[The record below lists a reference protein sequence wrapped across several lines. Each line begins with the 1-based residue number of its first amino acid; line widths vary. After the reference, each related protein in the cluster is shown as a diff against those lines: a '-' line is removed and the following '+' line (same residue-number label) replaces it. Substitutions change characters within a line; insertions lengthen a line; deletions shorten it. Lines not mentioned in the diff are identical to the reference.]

1 LAFVDAEPCGRTMP
15 RPAGR
20 VTLIVGDDAEWEESQ
35 GKVCMGNAACLE
47 WDAVQGSISV
57 LSSIVAMPPIFVCRT
72 PGAVVVTSELYLLRA
87 VAQLPLAINPQS
99 ALELFEF
106 GYPLGHR
113 TLFTGVTLMP
123 GAHCLQLDVHGGDH
137 LTRSWNPPQPEPL
150 SEPSSSVALQAEAF
164 RRAVTNLH
172 LTNSL
177 FALTGGLDTRAVLAV
192 LSKTAARPTAC
203 TMSGSPAVCL
213 DARLA
218 MALCRE
224 YRLEHVL
231 VTLGEQYVRDLPAYV
246 VEASRLSGGL
256 ASLDQAHEVY
266 FNRQLNG
273 VGSRRLS
280 GNLGNQLARRG
291 LEAYATRD
299 AAFDVLNEGLARAAS
314 VQRQQHWLDSATRNS
329 ESTLLQLLLECEA
342 PFSSIGNFSIG
353 QHFMIQQTPYAN
365 RLLIEMALRSP
376 LQAGASEHFKARQAR
391 LRHVGR
397 RFFGQARAHSFQC
410 SVIRAAGGAAAHYPI
425 NWGWRAAGGISLRGL
440 GWGVLAFA
448 DAAST
453 TCYASSAPIRK
464 ILSAVGASGLEEIRQ
479 SRLWL
484 DTVLREFV
492 NDTLRSKPVA
502 ESGLFS
508 AAALVRVLDE
518 HYDGINPH
526 HATIV
531 ATLDLALA
539 RQIFVAF

>member
-1 LAFVDAEPCGRTMP
+1 ME
-15 RPAGR
+15 RPS
-20 VTLIVGDDAEWEESQ
+20 WH
-35 GKVCMGNAACLE
+35 
-47 WDAVQGSISV
+47 
-57 LSSIVAMPPIFVCRT
+57 SS
-72 PGAVVVTSELYLLRA
+72 
-87 VAQLPLAINPQS
+87 
-99 ALELFEF
+99 
-106 GYPLGHR
+106 
-113 TLFTGVTLMP
+113 
-123 GAHCLQLDVHGGDH
+123 
-137 LTRSWNPPQPEPL
+137 
-150 SEPSSSVALQAEAF
+150 LQAEAF

-177 FALTGGLDTRAVLAV
+177 FSLTGGLDTRAVLAV

-224 YRLEHVL
+224 YRLDHVL
-231 VTLGEQYVRDLPAYV
+231 VTLGEQYVRDLPAHV

-391 LRHVGR
+391 PTTRRSSFFRSGTSALVPVQRDTSGGRCRCPLSDQLGLARGRRYLTARTRLGCSRLRRCSVDDVLRLVCPDSENPECSGRFWSGRDQAIPVVAGHRLAGVRQRYASFEAGGREWVIQRRCSGPSVGR
-397 RFFGQARAHSFQC
+397 ALRWHQLASRHDSRHLGSGPRTPDFC
-410 SVIRAAGGAAAHYPI
+410 SV
-425 NWGWRAAGGISLRGL
+425 L
-440 GWGVLAFA
+440 G
-448 DAAST
+448 
-453 TCYASSAPIRK
+453 
-464 ILSAVGASGLEEIRQ
+464 
-479 SRLWL
+479 
-484 DTVLREFV
+484 
-492 NDTLRSKPVA
+492 
-502 ESGLFS
+502 
-508 AAALVRVLDE
+508 
-518 HYDGINPH
+518 
-526 HATIV
+526 
-531 ATLDLALA
+531 
-539 RQIFVAF
+539 